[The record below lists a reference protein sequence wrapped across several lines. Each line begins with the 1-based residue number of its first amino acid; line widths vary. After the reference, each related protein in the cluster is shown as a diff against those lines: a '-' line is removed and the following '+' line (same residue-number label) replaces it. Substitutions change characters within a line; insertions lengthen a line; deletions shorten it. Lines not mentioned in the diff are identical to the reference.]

1 MEVIHIKP
9 SKTLAERIGNWSTE
23 ADFSQVAE
31 VLDVADSIAE
41 AFRDRNLDS
50 TPPQLDVVIRP
61 ESKWQDVN
69 SHYHSANLVLLLLLP
84 FLIPQTH
91 FMLHL
96 SIVPFFPLYYVV
108 NPCFIHLIF
117 LFAPPPTNLV
127 GVPALSLL
135 LQRILNPFPFVGLL
149 VSALGSSCHHY
160 ADPTSLLAALLT
172 MSSSFIAT
180 YHVFLL

>member
-9 SKTLAERIGNWSTE
+9 SKTLAKRIGNWSTE

-31 VLDVADSIAE
+31 ELEVVDSIAE

-69 SHYHSANLVLLLLLP
+69 SHHHSANLVLLLLLP

-96 SIVPFFPLYYVV
+96 SIVPFYPLYRVV
-108 NPCFIHLIF
+108 NPH
-117 LFAPPPTNLV
+117 
-127 GVPALSLL
+127 
-135 LQRILNPFPFVGLL
+135 FPF
-149 VSALGSSCHHY
+149 C
-160 ADPTSLLAALLT
+160 PTTYKPRWCTCFVLLAP
-172 MSSSFIAT
+172 SSSPCCFNV
-180 YHVFLL
+180 Y

>member
-1 MEVIHIKP
+1 MEVIKP

-61 ESKWQDVN
+61 ESKWQDVD

-96 SIVPFFPLYYVV
+96 SIVPFYTLNRVV
-108 NPCFIHLIF
+108 NPRFIHLIF
-117 LFAPPPTNLV
+117 LFAPPPTNLI
-127 GVPALSLL
+127 GVPALSYW
-135 LQRILNPFPFVGLL
+135 
-149 VSALGSSCHHY
+149 HHH
-160 ADPTSLLAALLT
+160 LHLAA
-172 MSSSFIAT
+172 ST
-180 YHVFLL
+180 YIEPVPLCWSTCECTWLVVPPLC